1 MIWLRISASPGTSE
15 SWSSRGRWQSF
26 QKSAPSRS
34 LSASCTNLRMT
45 RSCHYS
51 KVVQITGRDNLPSC
65 RSSKTGISQRFVI
78 RCSTISDN
86 LSGIR
91 TEGQPLR
98 GRRSR
103 REVMVRCWA
112 LSQFPYLVGPD
123 LTIYEKA
130 PPGDIEVITPESCRW
145 VDHSVAAPL
154 LSLSA
159 INNAIPEWWLIVSI
173 VTLSAE

>member
-1 MIWLRISASPGTSE
+1 VSCFQTWDVSQHIHPYLAGHVWLKRTWRCSVHCGRSLTALWWPWSLTMIWLRISASPETSE
-15 SWSSRGRWQSF
+15 SRSSRGRWQSF
-26 QKSAPSRS
+26 QKCAPSRS

-51 KVVQITGRDNLPSC
+51 KVVQITGRVNLPSC

-91 TEGQPLR
+91 TEGQTLR

-103 REVMVRCWA
+103 REVMV
-112 LSQFPYLVGPD
+112 LGIVPV
-123 LTIYEKA
+123 
-130 PPGDIEVITPESCRW
+130 
-145 VDHSVAAPL
+145 
-154 LSLSA
+154 SLFGRA
-159 INNAIPEWWLIVSI
+159 
-173 VTLSAE
+173 

>member
-1 MIWLRISASPGTSE
+1 MTTYWSLRVLLSNMGCFPTHSPVPCRTRMVDAHVAVLGALREVPDSSVVTMVFDDDLAPDISVTGNVRIMVKPRTMAIFPEVCTV
-15 SWSSRGRWQSF
+15 
-26 QKSAPSRS
+26 S
-34 LSASCTNLRMT
+34 LSFCILYKPTNDT

-91 TEGQPLR
+91 TEGQTLR

-103 REVMVRCWA
+103 REVMV
-112 LSQFPYLVGPD
+112 LGIVPV
-123 LTIYEKA
+123 
-130 PPGDIEVITPESCRW
+130 
-145 VDHSVAAPL
+145 
-154 LSLSA
+154 SLFGRA
-159 INNAIPEWWLIVSI
+159 
-173 VTLSAE
+173 